1 MCSSCSFFCSLL
13 LITFPAD
20 GQDFSLNPTSYN
32 FASGAGHTA
41 SINVMVTP
49 SDDLLVEG
57 TESYILSISM
67 AAGPAT
73 VGPVDTDIIN
83 IEDNDGKIWI

>member
-1 MCSSCSFFCSLL
+1 
-13 LITFPAD
+13 
-20 GQDFSLNPTSYN
+20 
-32 FASGAGHTA
+32 
-41 SINVMVTP
+41 MVTP